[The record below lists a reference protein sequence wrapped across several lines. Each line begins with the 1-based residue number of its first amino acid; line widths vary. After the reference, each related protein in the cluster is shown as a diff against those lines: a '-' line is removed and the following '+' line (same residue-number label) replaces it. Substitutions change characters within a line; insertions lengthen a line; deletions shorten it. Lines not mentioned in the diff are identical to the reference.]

1 MDTRLVGGKMLR
13 RGFTT
18 GSCAAA
24 AAKAAASM
32 LLTQTDC
39 PIVTLTTPGGIFL
52 SLNVRNGELTSAYAS
67 CAIQKDSGDDPDVT
81 NGCLVYARVSFLPE
95 GIEISGGEGIGLV
108 TRPGLDQPV
117 GAHAINS
124 GPRRQIKEECES
136 VCRRHGYE
144 GGLLVVITI
153 PNGLE
158 LSKRTFNP
166 RMGIKGGLSIL
177 GTSGI
182 VEPMSEKAIVETI
195 RAQLSLLYEAGHR
208 EVVLTIGNYGEA
220 FAKDKLGLSLVS
232 HVKCS
237 NFIGDTLAAAAEKG
251 FQQVLLIGHIGKL
264 SKLGIGITNTHSSHS
279 GGQIETLITCA
290 LEAGASLY
298 LLHNIR
304 SCVST
309 DAALHYLREA
319 GLLKETMDLLRERIK
334 ETLRRHVAGTLKIH
348 LICFGGTGENREEL
362 FTI

>member
-13 RGFTT
+13 RGYTT

-24 AAKAAASM
+24 AAKAAATM
-32 LLTQTDC
+32 LLTQSDC
-39 PIVTLTTPGGIFL
+39 SVVSLTTPGGTVL
-52 SLNVRNGELTSAYAS
+52 SLDVMYGEFSSAYAS

-81 NGCLVYARVSFLPE
+81 NGCLVYARVSYQPE
-95 GIEISGGEGIGLV
+95 GIEISGGEGIGLI

-124 GPRRQIKEECES
+124 GPRRQIKDECES
-136 VCRRHGYE
+136 VCRSHGYE
-144 GGLLVVITI
+144 GGLQVVITI

-177 GTSGI
+177 GTTGI
-182 VEPMSEKAIVETI
+182 VEPMSEKAIVETF
-195 RAQLSLLYEAGHR
+195 RAQLSLLYEAGYR
-208 EVVLTIGNYGEA
+208 EVLLTIGNYGEA
-220 FAKDKLGLSLVS
+220 FAKDKLGLSLAS

-251 FQQVLLIGHIGKL
+251 FQRALLIGHIGKL
-264 SKLGIGITNTHSSHS
+264 AKLGIGITNTHSNHS

-290 LEAGASLY
+290 LEAGASLL

-309 DAALHYLREA
+309 DAALKFLREA
-319 GLLKETMDLLRERIK
+319 GLLQETMALLRDRI
-334 ETLRRHVAGTLKIH
+334 EDTLRRHVAGTLEVH
-348 LICFGGTGENREEL
+348 LICFGGTGENMEEL